1 MLSQCRSCGQR
12 MDSPRSYGE
21 RNRDMANPK
30 VRMYREQSFGHLKG
44 LAGISDRQVAEQL
57 ALYAGY
63 VRQVNRRKEKRLPR
77 FGSEA
82 AGTRVTPNWPSAR
95 AGSVSTTR
103 GRSR

>member
-44 LAGISDRQVAEQL
+44 LAGISDRQIAEHL

-63 VRQVNRRKEKRLPR
+63 VRQVNRLNEELPVLRL
-77 FGSEA
+77 
-82 AGTRVTPNWPSAR
+82 
-95 AGSVSTTR
+95 R
-103 GRSR
+103 GRGHASDPDVAELTPRLGCEHNRHIV